1 LLGNSQ
7 SGSHLPDYTSNA
19 LPLFLEGLEQVRESQ
34 ILDVGSICGD
44 NIRFF
49 ARRVKRLYICDM
61 FFHLSRDPRGI
72 LPQNQI
78 WKHLDYPPH
87 SFDGILLWNL
97 VDYLNDSEGM
107 VLASLAGKSMSG
119 TVPCSFVV
127 KDRFRLEINPKPE
140 IDLSLHI
147 RSNREVLELTE
158 QLRSSF
164 CHPVKVAM
172 MKEKTEADRVKAIS
186 LFIWAIGT
194 LFYSYE
200 MLIKSS
206 VASMSFIFMQ
216 DYHLDA
222 SDLSLVGSMFYCV
235 YVIMQIPAGILA
247 DRFGVKKCLS
257 VATLFAAGGTLMYS
271 RSSEFHMF
279 LVARCVM
286 GIGGSFGFVCA
297 LKLASEWF
305 PSRYF
310 PLFAGLTQLLG
321 YLGGAFSGNPLAV
334 IVHAH
339 NWPSVFMVI
348 ALIGFGLTV
357 LTVLFVKN
365 RPDRA
370 GLDPAQ
376 RASIKGTLYQLWEL
390 LKQPQILVNGL
401 YCACTVGVTFAL
413 TDLWGKPALMTI
425 DQISEGTASAVCI
438 GCGNK
443 QETPDLRGSDGE
455 CLNPH
460 DALCPHAC
468 GRTLHHRGPDR
479 SRAIGSRA
487 QL

>member
-1 LLGNSQ
+1 
-7 SGSHLPDYTSNA
+7 
-19 LPLFLEGLEQVRESQ
+19 
-34 ILDVGSICGD
+34 
-44 NIRFF
+44 
-49 ARRVKRLYICDM
+49 
-61 FFHLSRDPRGI
+61 
-72 LPQNQI
+72 
-78 WKHLDYPPH
+78 
-87 SFDGILLWNL
+87 
-97 VDYLNDSEGM
+97 
-107 VLASLAGKSMSG
+107 
-119 TVPCSFVV
+119 
-127 KDRFRLEINPKPE
+127 
-140 IDLSLHI
+140 
-147 RSNREVLELTE
+147 
-158 QLRSSF
+158 
-164 CHPVKVAM
+164 M
-172 MKEKTEADRVKAIS
+172 MKEKTEANRVKAIA
-186 LFIWAIGT
+186 LFIWAVGT

-235 YVIMQIPAGILA
+235 YVIMQIPAGVLV

-271 RSSEFHMF
+271 QSSEFHMF

-321 YLGGAFSGNPLAV
+321 YLGGALSGHPLAV
-334 IVHAH
+334 IVHNR

-357 LTVLFVKN
+357 LTILFVKN
-365 RPDRA
+365 RQDRA
-370 GLDPAQ
+370 DLGSAE
-376 RASIKGTLYQLWEL
+376 RASIKDTFYQLWEL

-425 DQISEGTASAVCI
+425 DQISEGVASAASNSLVFIGIAICSPLWGALASAVGTNKKLLVLGALMGSVSTLMMLYVPMHVVGLYVTGFLIGAAQSAHVLNFDVVRSLVDEKHTATAMAFLNIFGMGGAAIVQILTGICI
-438 GCGNK
+438 EAVAAKEPYVASDYKKGLIIIPALFILAFLLSFIMK
-443 QETPDLRGSDGE
+443 DKDPAARETSS
-455 CLNPH
+455 
-460 DALCPHAC
+460 
-468 GRTLHHRGPDR
+468 
-479 SRAIGSRA
+479 SRKYH
-487 QL
+487 

>member
-1 LLGNSQ
+1 
-7 SGSHLPDYTSNA
+7 
-19 LPLFLEGLEQVRESQ
+19 
-34 ILDVGSICGD
+34 
-44 NIRFF
+44 
-49 ARRVKRLYICDM
+49 
-61 FFHLSRDPRGI
+61 
-72 LPQNQI
+72 
-78 WKHLDYPPH
+78 
-87 SFDGILLWNL
+87 
-97 VDYLNDSEGM
+97 
-107 VLASLAGKSMSG
+107 
-119 TVPCSFVV
+119 
-127 KDRFRLEINPKPE
+127 
-140 IDLSLHI
+140 
-147 RSNREVLELTE
+147 
-158 QLRSSF
+158 
-164 CHPVKVAM
+164 
-172 MKEKTEADRVKAIS
+172 
-186 LFIWAIGT
+186 
-194 LFYSYE
+194 
-200 MLIKSS
+200 
-206 VASMSFIFMQ
+206 MSFIFMQ

-235 YVIMQIPAGILA
+235 YVIMQIPAGVLA

-279 LVARCVM
+279 LVARCIM

-370 GLDPAQ
+370 GLDPAE

-425 DQISEGTASAVCI
+425 DQISEGTASAASNSLVFIGIAICSPLWGAFASAVGTNKKLLILGALMGSVSTLMMLYVPMHVVGLYITGVLIGAAQSAHVLNFDVVRSLVDEKHTATAMAFLNIFGIGGAAIVQILTGICI
-438 GCGNK
+438 
-443 QETPDLRGSDGE
+443 EAVSTTEPYVASDYKKG
-455 CLNPH
+455 LAIIP
-460 DALCPHAC
+460 ALFILAFLLSFVMKDKEPAA
-468 GRTLHHRGPDR
+468 RKTSS
-479 SRAIGSRA
+479 SRRYH
-487 QL
+487 

>member
-1 LLGNSQ
+1 
-7 SGSHLPDYTSNA
+7 
-19 LPLFLEGLEQVRESQ
+19 
-34 ILDVGSICGD
+34 
-44 NIRFF
+44 
-49 ARRVKRLYICDM
+49 
-61 FFHLSRDPRGI
+61 
-72 LPQNQI
+72 
-78 WKHLDYPPH
+78 
-87 SFDGILLWNL
+87 
-97 VDYLNDSEGM
+97 
-107 VLASLAGKSMSG
+107 
-119 TVPCSFVV
+119 
-127 KDRFRLEINPKPE
+127 
-140 IDLSLHI
+140 
-147 RSNREVLELTE
+147 
-158 QLRSSF
+158 
-164 CHPVKVAM
+164 
-172 MKEKTEADRVKAIS
+172 MKEKIEADRVRAIS

-257 VATLFAAGGTLMYS
+257 VATLFAAGGTLLYS

-321 YLGGAFSGNPLAV
+321 YLGGALSGHPLNTL
-334 IVHAH
+334 VHNQ
-339 NWPSVFMVI
+339 NWSSVFMGI

-357 LTVLFVKN
+357 LTVVFVKN
-365 RPDRA
+365 RQDRPGVA
-370 GLDPAQ
+370 PAE
-376 RASIKGTLYQLWEL
+376 RTSIKAILYQLWEL
-390 LKQPQILVNGL
+390 LKQPQILLNGL
-401 YCACTVGVTFAL
+401 YCACTVGVTFTL

-425 DQISEGTASAVCI
+425 DQLSEGTASAASNSLVFIGIAICSPLWGAFASAVGTNKKLLILGAFVGSVSTLMMLYVPMHVVGLYTTGVLIGAAQSAHLLNFDVVRSLVDKKHTATAMAFLNIFGIGGAAIIQILTGICI
-438 GCGNK
+438 EAASTSEPYVASDYKKGLIIIPALFILAFLLSFVMK
-443 QETPDLRGSDGE
+443 DKEPAARGTSS
-455 CLNPH
+455 
-460 DALCPHAC
+460 
-468 GRTLHHRGPDR
+468 
-479 SRAIGSRA
+479 SRRYH
-487 QL
+487 

>member
-1 LLGNSQ
+1 
-7 SGSHLPDYTSNA
+7 
-19 LPLFLEGLEQVRESQ
+19 
-34 ILDVGSICGD
+34 
-44 NIRFF
+44 
-49 ARRVKRLYICDM
+49 
-61 FFHLSRDPRGI
+61 
-72 LPQNQI
+72 
-78 WKHLDYPPH
+78 
-87 SFDGILLWNL
+87 
-97 VDYLNDSEGM
+97 
-107 VLASLAGKSMSG
+107 
-119 TVPCSFVV
+119 
-127 KDRFRLEINPKPE
+127 
-140 IDLSLHI
+140 
-147 RSNREVLELTE
+147 
-158 QLRSSF
+158 LRSSF

-425 DQISEGTASAVCI
+425 DQISEGTASAASNSLVFIGIAICSPLWGAFASAVGTNKKLLILGALMGSVSTLMMLYVPMHVVGLYITGVLIGAAQSAHVLNFDVVRSLVDEKHTATAMAFLNIFGIGGAAIVQILTGICI
-438 GCGNK
+438 EAAATTEPYVASDYKKGLAIIPALFILAFLLSFVMK
-443 QETPDLRGSDGE
+443 DKEPAARGTSSAKRY
-455 CLNPH
+455 H
-460 DALCPHAC
+460 
-468 GRTLHHRGPDR
+468 
-479 SRAIGSRA
+479 
-487 QL
+487 